1 MRVLRIF
8 LVLISSTLALNLS
21 ARAQDSSRMER
32 FLGVSGHQKPPA
44 PLPVPQGLQ
53 DHVADG
59 KLVLSLNDCIRLA
72 LSNNT
77 DIRLDHSQIE
87 FAQNNLHRSHGRFDP
102 LVTSG
107 FSDNRAKS
115 PAITQVQ
122 GAAILDTL
130 SQTTTLGYAQTFQ
143 TGTNFQTSFN
153 ASKLSTND
161 SLSLVNPSIATDL
174 QFAVTQPLLRN
185 FGLFPNRAPIL
196 IARRNLNQARS
207 VFQGEVNDIIL
218 QTVGNYW
225 NVVLARESLT
235 VQRKSLEEAQKSY
248 DHDKKAL
255 GLGALPP
262 LDIYRSESQV
272 ASRRVGVIQAE
283 YALKQAE
290 DQFRRV
296 IGADLDPAMRVLDL
310 ELTDQP
316 EPLGA
321 LPSTDI
327 ATTLA
332 RALVNRPELEATR
345 QQLAADELNIRLA
358 HNSLKPDLELS
369 GFYSGNGV
377 AGNQFNTAAPPVLVS
392 RTGLGDGLSQ
402 SFHFTYP
409 AYGASLSLTLPI
421 RNHSAEANLAD
432 ASVSRRRDQYQ
443 QRRNTQNITLEVTNA
458 VHALEQ
464 TKLSMEASKV
474 ALDLAQQSL
483 HADERKYEL
492 GAETVFFVLDAQTQL
507 AQAALNLIQAQVNF
521 QIAVAQVDHSTGDL
535 MEHHHVEILEPPR

>member
-8 LVLISSTLALNLS
+8 LVLISSTLVLGFS
-21 ARAQDSSRMER
+21 ARAQDSTRMER
-32 FLGVSGHQKPPA
+32 LLGVSGHQKPPA
-44 PLPVPQGLQ
+44 PLPAPQGLP
-53 DHVADG
+53 DHVSNG

-87 FAQNNLHRSHGRFDP
+87 FAQNNLYRSHGRFDP
-102 LVTSG
+102 LVTSS
-107 FSDNRAKS
+107 FADNRTKS

-130 SQTTTLGYAQTFQ
+130 SQNTSFGYAQTFQ

-174 QFAVTQPLLRN
+174 QFTVTQPLLRN
-185 FGLFPNRAPIL
+185 FGLFPNRAL
-196 IARRNLNQARS
+196 IQIAQRNLHQARS

-235 VQRKSLEEAQKSY
+235 VQRKSFEEAQKSY

-290 DQFRRV
+290 DQFRQV
-296 IGADLDPAMRVLDL
+296 VGADLDPAIRVLDI

-321 LPSTDI
+321 LPTTDI
-327 ATTLA
+327 ATTLT
-332 RALVNRPELEATR
+332 RALANRPELEATR
-345 QQLAADELNIRLA
+345 QQLAGDELNIRLA

-377 AGNQFNTAAPPVLVS
+377 AGNQFNTAVPPLLVS

-432 ASVSRRRDQYQ
+432 AAVSRRRDQYQ
-443 QRRNTQNITLEVTNA
+443 ERRTTQSITLEVTNA

-507 AQAALNLIQAQVNF
+507 AQAELNLIQAQVNF
-521 QIAVAQVDHSTGDL
+521 QIAVAQLDHATGDL
-535 MEHHHVEILEPPR
+535 MDHHQVEILEPPR

>member
-53 DHVADG
+53 DHVANG

-130 SQTTTLGYAQTFQ
+130 SQTTILGYAQTFQ

-296 IGADLDPAMRVLDL
+296 IGADLDLAMRVLDL

-421 RNHSAEANLAD
+421 KNHSAEANLAD
-432 ASVSRRRDQYQ
+432 ASVSRRRDQYG
-443 QRRNTQNITLEVTNA
+443 QRRTTQNITLEVTNA

>member
-1 MRVLRIF
+1 MKVLRVF
-8 LVLISSTLALNLS
+8 LVLISSTLALNFS

-32 FLGVSGHQKPPA
+32 FLGVSGPQKPPA

-53 DHVADG
+53 DHVANG
-59 KLVLSLNDCIRLA
+59 KLVLSLNDGIRLA

-87 FAQNNLHRSHGRFDP
+87 FAQNNLYRSHGRFDP
-102 LVTSG
+102 LVTSS
-107 FSDNRAKS
+107 FADNRTKS

-130 SQTTTLGYAQTFQ
+130 SQTTSFGYAQTFQ

-174 QFAVTQPLLRN
+174 QFTVTQPLLRN

-196 IARRNLNQARS
+196 IAQRNLHQARS
-207 VFQGEVNDIIL
+207 VFQGEANDIIL

-290 DQFRRV
+290 DQFRQV

-345 QQLAADELNIRLA
+345 QQLAGDELSIRLA

-369 GFYSGNGV
+369 GFYSGNGL
-377 AGNQFNTAAPPVLVS
+377 AGNQFNTAVPPVLVS

-421 RNHSAEANLAD
+421 KNHSAEANLAD

-443 QRRNTQNITLEVTNA
+443 QRRTTQNITLEVSNA

-507 AQAALNLIQAQVNF
+507 AQAELNLIQAQVNF
-521 QIAVAQVDHSTGDL
+521 QIAVAQVDHATGDL
-535 MEHHHVEILEPPR
+535 MEHHHVEISEPPK

>member
-1 MRVLRIF
+1 
-8 LVLISSTLALNLS
+8 
-21 ARAQDSSRMER
+21 
-32 FLGVSGHQKPPA
+32 
-44 PLPVPQGLQ
+44 
-53 DHVADG
+53 
-59 KLVLSLNDCIRLA
+59 
-72 LSNNT
+72 
-77 DIRLDHSQIE
+77 
-87 FAQNNLHRSHGRFDP
+87 
-102 LVTSG
+102 
-107 FSDNRAKS
+107 
-115 PAITQVQ
+115 
-122 GAAILDTL
+122 
-130 SQTTTLGYAQTFQ
+130 
-143 TGTNFQTSFN
+143 
-153 ASKLSTND
+153 
-161 SLSLVNPSIATDL
+161 
-174 QFAVTQPLLRN
+174 
-185 FGLFPNRAPIL
+185 
-196 IARRNLNQARS
+196 
-207 VFQGEVNDIIL
+207 
-218 QTVGNYW
+218 
-225 NVVLARESLT
+225 
-235 VQRKSLEEAQKSY
+235 
-248 DHDKKAL
+248 
-255 GLGALPP
+255 
-262 LDIYRSESQV
+262 
-272 ASRRVGVIQAE
+272 
-283 YALKQAE
+283 
-290 DQFRRV
+290 
-296 IGADLDPAMRVLDL
+296 MRVLDL

>member
-102 LVTSG
+102 LVTSS

-130 SQTTTLGYAQTFQ
+130 SQTTILGYAQTFQ

-290 DQFRRV
+290 DQFRQV
-296 IGADLDPAMRVLDL
+296 IGADLDLAMRVLDL

-345 QQLAADELNIRLA
+345 QQLAGDELNIRLA

-421 RNHSAEANLAD
+421 INHSAEANLAD

>member
-53 DHVADG
+53 DHVANG

-290 DQFRRV
+290 DQFRQV

>member
-8 LVLISSTLALNLS
+8 LVLISSTLALNFS
-21 ARAQDSSRMER
+21 ARAQDSARMER
-32 FLGVSGHQKPPA
+32 LLGVSGHQKPPA

-53 DHVADG
+53 DHVSNG

-87 FAQNNLHRSHGRFDP
+87 FAQNNLYRSHGRFDP
-102 LVTSG
+102 LVTSS
-107 FSDNRAKS
+107 FADNRTKS

-130 SQTTTLGYAQTFQ
+130 SQNTFFGYAQTFQ

-174 QFAVTQPLLRN
+174 QFTVTQPLLRN

-196 IARRNLNQARS
+196 IAQRNLNQARS

-235 VQRKSLEEAQKSY
+235 VQRKSFAEAQKSY

-272 ASRRVGVIQAE
+272 ASRRVGVIQSE

-290 DQFRRV
+290 DQFRQV
-296 IGADLDPAMRVLDL
+296 VGADLDPAMRVLDL

-321 LPSTDI
+321 LPTTDI
-327 ATTLA
+327 ATTLT
-332 RALVNRPELEATR
+332 RALANRPELEATR
-345 QQLAADELNIRLA
+345 QLLAGDELSIRLA

-377 AGNQFNTAAPPVLVS
+377 AGNQFNTAVPPVLVS

-409 AYGASLSLTLPI
+409 AYGASLSLTLPLK
-421 RNHSAEANLAD
+421 NHSAEANLAD

-443 QRRNTQNITLEVTNA
+443 QRRTTQNITLEVTNA

-507 AQAALNLIQAQVNF
+507 AQAELNLIQAQVNF
-521 QIAVAQVDHSTGDL
+521 QIAVAQVDHATGDL
-535 MEHHHVEILEPPR
+535 MEHHHVEILEPAR

>member
-1 MRVLRIF
+1 MRALRIF
-8 LVLISSTLALNLS
+8 FVLTSSLLALS
-21 ARAQDSSRMER
+21 FSMRAQDSTRMER
-32 FLGVSGHQKPPA
+32 LLGVSTRQRPPA

-53 DHVADG
+53 DHVANG
-59 KLVLSLNDCIRLA
+59 KLVLSLNDSIRLA

-87 FAQNNLHRSHGRFDP
+87 FAQNNLHRTRGPFDP
-102 LVTSG
+102 LVTSS
-107 FSDNRAKS
+107 FADNRTKS
-115 PAITQVQ
+115 PAITQTQ
-122 GAAILDTL
+122 GAAVLDTL
-130 SQTTTLGYAQTFQ
+130 SQTTTFGYAQTFQ

-153 ASKLSTND
+153 AGKLSTNN

-185 FGLFPNRAPIL
+185 FGLFLNRAPIL
-196 IARRNLNQARS
+196 IAQRNLNQARS

-235 VQRKSLEEAQKSY
+235 VQRKSFEEAQKSY

-290 DQFRRV
+290 DQFRLI
-296 IGADLDPAMRVLDL
+296 IGADLDPAIRVLDL

-321 LPSTDI
+321 LPSADI

-332 RALVNRPELEATR
+332 RALANRPELEATR
-345 QQLAADELNIRLA
+345 QQLAGDELSIRLA

-377 AGNQFNTAAPPVLVS
+377 AGNQFNTAVPPLLIS

-409 AYGASLSLTLPI
+409 AYGATLSLTLPI
-421 RNHSAEANLAD
+421 KNHSAEANLAD
-432 ASVSRRRDQYQ
+432 ASVNRRRNQYQ
-443 QRRNTQNITLEVTNA
+443 QRRTTQNITLEVTNA

-507 AQAALNLIQAQVNF
+507 AQAELNLIQAQVNF
-521 QIAVAQVDHSTGDL
+521 QIAVAQLDHATGDL
-535 MEHHHVEILEPPR
+535 MEHHHVEILEPKR